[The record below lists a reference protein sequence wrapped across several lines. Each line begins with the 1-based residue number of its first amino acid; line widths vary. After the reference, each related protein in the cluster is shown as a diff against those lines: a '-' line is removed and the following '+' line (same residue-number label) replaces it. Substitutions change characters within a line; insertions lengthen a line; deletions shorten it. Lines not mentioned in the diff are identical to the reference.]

1 MLYNSLKA
9 YFLLVFN
16 EDFDLGSQSFFK
28 VINKLNRIYITI
40 ALSFSFF
47 GDVGADDFDLFPS
60 DNNDSGDN
68 SFYKEDGSL
77 VNVYG
82 AEKAGI
88 AIKDGEQEYFVIPKD
103 DGSPTFIY
111 DDELIICTNTG
122 CY

>member
-1 MLYNSLKA
+1 MKTPIHALTISVVI
-9 YFLLVFN
+9 LVFAWLMI
-16 EDFDLGSQSFFK
+16 ERAQADLMFDGPGL
-28 VINKLNRIYITI
+28 
-40 ALSFSFF
+40 
-47 GDVGADDFDLFPS
+47 FDSNVAPS
-60 DNNDSGDN
+60 ETT

-88 AIKDGEQEYFVIPKD
+88 AIKDGEQEYFVIPKS
-103 DGSPTFIY
+103 DGSPAFIY

>member
-1 MLYNSLKA
+1 MKKTPIHALTMVVILFVFCWLMIERAKA
-9 YFLLVFN
+9 DLM
-16 EDFDLGSQSFFK
+16 FDSPGIFESS
-28 VINKLNRIYITI
+28 VTP
-40 ALSFSFF
+40 AEST
-47 GDVGADDFDLFPS
+47 
-60 DNNDSGDN
+60 

-82 AEKAGI
+82 AEEVGI

-103 DGSPTFIY
+103 DGSPAFIY

>member
-1 MLYNSLKA
+1 MKTPIHALTITIVV
-9 YFLLVFN
+9 LVFAWLMI
-16 EDFDLGSQSFFK
+16 ERAQADLMFDEPGIFESS
-28 VINKLNRIYITI
+28 VTP
-40 ALSFSFF
+40 AEST
-47 GDVGADDFDLFPS
+47 
-60 DNNDSGDN
+60 

>member
-1 MLYNSLKA
+1 MKTPIHALTITIVV
-9 YFLLVFN
+9 LVFAWLMI
-16 EDFDLGSQSFFK
+16 ERAQADLMFDEPGIFESS
-28 VINKLNRIYITI
+28 VTP
-40 ALSFSFF
+40 AEST
-47 GDVGADDFDLFPS
+47 
-60 DNNDSGDN
+60 

-77 VNVYG
+77 VNVYC

-88 AIKDGEQEYFVIPKD
+88 AIKDGEQEYFVIPKS